1 MVSSSKT
8 TPTITRVSMNFTDDT
23 VIIILY
29 TSPSRAHTKFYEY
42 KTVTYDR
49 KTFKTMVSPFLVYSN
64 LLKTTIKYFKNY
76 GTGVSSKDLL

>member
-1 MVSSSKT
+1 MVSGSET

-29 TSPSRAHTKFYEY
+29 TSPSRTPTKFYKYEEL
-42 KTVTYDR
+42 TYDR

-64 LLKTTIKYFKNY
+64 LLKKTIKY
-76 GTGVSSKDLL
+76 LLI